1 MLRLSKLTDYGT
13 VAMAHIAREPDRIH
27 AAAELAAAIGVAVPT
42 VSKILKMLTWGN
54 LLQSVRGPKG
64 GYMLS
69 RPAGEISIAEVI
81 DAMEGP
87 IGVTECSAIVGLCSQ
102 EGSCS
107 VRTSWQGINR
117 VIRNALD
124 GVTLADL
131 AQPSFK
137 PHIKPVH
144 LDARLARR
152 QRAPES
158 GSPT

>member
-13 VAMAHIAREPDRIH
+13 VVMAHMAREPDRIH

-42 VSKILKMLTWGN
+42 VSKILKMLTLGS

-69 RPAGEISIAEVI
+69 RPAGKISIAEVI

-87 IGVTECSAIVGLCSQ
+87 IGVTECSAITGLCAQ
-102 EGSCS
+102 ESACT
-107 VRTSWQGINR
+107 VRANWLRINR
-117 VIRNALD
+117 VIRDAL
-124 GVTLADL
+124 VQMTLADL
-131 AQPSFK
+131 AQQSFK
-137 PHIKPVH
+137 PPFKPVH

-152 QRAPES
+152 QRAPAS

>member
-13 VAMAHIAREPDRIH
+13 VAMAHIARDPDRLH

-42 VSKILKMLTWGN
+42 VSKILKMLTWAS
-54 LLQSVRGPKG
+54 LLHSVRGPKG
-64 GYMLS
+64 GYRLS
-69 RPAGEISIAEVI
+69 RPAGEISVAQVI

-87 IGVTECSAIVGLCSQ
+87 IGVTECSAIAGLCAQ
-102 EGSCS
+102 ERSCS
-107 VRTSWQGINR
+107 IRTHWQGINR

-131 AQPSFK
+131 ARPNFK
-137 PHIKPVH
+137 PSIKPVH

-152 QRAPES
+152 QPAPAS
-158 GSPT
+158 GSPI

>member
-13 VAMAHIAREPDRIH
+13 VAIAHIAREPDRIH

-42 VSKILKMLTWGN
+42 ASKILKMLASGN

-69 RPAGEISIAEVI
+69 RPASQISVAEVI

-87 IGVTECSAIVGLCSQ
+87 IGVTECSAIAGLCAQ

-107 VRTSWQGINR
+107 IRTSWQTINR

-131 AQPSFK
+131 ARPTSKLPF
-137 PHIKPVH
+137 KPVH
-144 LDARLARR
+144 LDARR
-152 QRAPES
+152 QRAPAS